1 MGLYSPLIE
10 QARSTTPRRRRTR
23 SAHQRKQHIFDTA
36 GWLWFAA
43 ALSFLFLAIILVWGG

>member
-10 QARSTTPRRRRTR
+10 QAHSTTARRRRTR

-36 GWLWFAA
+36 GWLWVAT
-43 ALSFLFLAIILVWGG
+43 ALSFLTLAIMLVWGG